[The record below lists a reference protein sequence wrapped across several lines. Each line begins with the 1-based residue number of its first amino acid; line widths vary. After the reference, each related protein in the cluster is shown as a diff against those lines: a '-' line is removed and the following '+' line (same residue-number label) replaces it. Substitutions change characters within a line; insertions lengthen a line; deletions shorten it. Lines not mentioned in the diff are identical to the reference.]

1 MNSAENRTGDRIGG
15 GTGIETGIGTGTR
28 IGDSAWASLP
38 LPALV
43 LDAGGR
49 VLAINDAAEA
59 WLNLSRRMVL
69 GQALDA
75 PEIARRLR
83 AEPPL
88 IRLAQAART
97 GGQPRPVRFRIAD
110 RIGGHRTRSAM
121 VHAGPHPD
129 GLAVLI
135 VPDPAGGAPDAAGKA
150 ALAATGMAQMLAH
163 EIKNPLAGIRGA
175 AQLIEMQA
183 GPSTDPEGGIPALTA
198 LIVAECQRVVDLL
211 AQVERF
217 GDTTPPRLAPVNVH
231 DVLERARRMA
241 ALGAAPAVTMTTDYD
256 PSLPPAL
263 ADGDQLVQVALNLI
277 VNAAQAIA
285 GSGIGGRIRLRS
297 HYDGGIRGP
306 NGPLPLQVEIADDG
320 PGLPPHLAERIF
332 EPFVSGRENGTGL
345 GLALVAKIVA
355 DHGALIT
362 TRRHDGQTLFRLSLP
377 LATEGR

>member
-1 MNSAENRTGDRIGG
+1 MSAEGA
-15 GTGIETGIGTGTR
+15 
-28 IGDSAWASLP
+28 AWAGLP

-43 LDAGGR
+43 LDGAGR
-49 VLAINDAAEA
+49 VLAINDAAED
-59 WLNLSRRMVL
+59 WLNLSRRMVV

-75 PEIARRLR
+75 PAIALRLR
-83 AEPPL
+83 ADPPL
-88 IRLAQAART
+88 PRLAQEAEASGRP
-97 GGQPRPVRFRIAD
+97 QPVRFRLAD
-110 RIGGHRTRSAM
+110 RVGGHRTRAAL
-121 VHAGPHPD
+121 VHAGAHPD
-129 GLAVLI
+129 GLAVVI
-135 VPDPAGGAPDAAGKA
+135 VPRPAAGTGAPDAAGKA
-150 ALAATGMAQMLAH
+150 ALSAVGMAQMLAH

-217 GDTTPPRLAPVNVH
+217 GDTTPPRLGPVNIH

-241 ALGAAPAVTMTTDYD
+241 SLGAASALAITTDYD

-277 VNAAQAIA
+277 VNAAQAITA
-285 GSGIGGRIRLRS
+285 SGTGGRIRLRS
-297 HYDGGIRGP
+297 HYDGTLRGP

-355 DHGALIT
+355 DHGARIT
-362 TRRHDGQTLFRLSLP
+362 ASRQDGQTLFRLSLP
-377 LATEGR
+377 LAPGEGR